1 MKTVNAKGL
10 KEIQGYLS
18 DLHTQETFTAT
29 ELSQF
34 AAEVVDSLN
43 ELGAAQ
49 FVIAAHESK
58 TGQAEVCTLDD
69 EGYDIE
75 FFDLVDPPTSL
86 DAIKYKKNHDC
97 QRSGCTV
104 CVAFEH

>member
-10 KEIQGYLS
+10 KEIQDYLS

-29 ELSQF
+29 EVSQF
-34 AAEVVDSLN
+34 AAEVADSLN
-43 ELGAAQ
+43 EGKAAE

-58 TGQAEVCTLDD
+58 SGQIEVCRLDD
-69 EGYDIE
+69 ESYDIE
-75 FFDLVDPPTSL
+75 YFDSVDPIDFGAS
-86 DAIKYKKNHDC
+86 KYRKNHDC

>member
-1 MKTVNAKGL
+1 MKTVNAKGI

-34 AAEVVDSLN
+34 AAEVADSLN
-43 ELGAAQ
+43 EGGAAQ

-75 FFDLVDPPTSL
+75 YFDLDPTPLGRKHNT
-86 DAIKYKKNHDC
+86 HDC
-97 QRSGCTV
+97 ERYACRI

>member
-10 KEIQGYLS
+10 KEIRGYLS
-18 DLHTQETFTAT
+18 DLHKQETFTDAQV
-29 ELSQF
+29 SQF
-34 AAEVVDSLN
+34 AAEIADSLN
-43 ELGAAQ
+43 DGGYPS

-58 TGQAEVCTLDD
+58 SGVEEVCIIDD

-75 FFDLVDPPTSL
+75 YFDLDPTPLSRRHNT
-86 DAIKYKKNHDC
+86 HDC
-97 QRSGCTV
+97 ERYACRI

>member
-10 KEIQGYLS
+10 KEIRDHLS
-18 DLHTQETFTAT
+18 DLHKQETFTDT
-29 ELSQF
+29 EISQF
-34 AAEVVDSLN
+34 AAEIADSLN
-43 ELGAAQ
+43 DGNGEAM

-58 TGQAEVCTLDD
+58 SGVEEICHIDD

-75 FFDLVDPPTSL
+75 YFDMDPTPLGRNHHNT
-86 DAIKYKKNHDC
+86 HDC
-97 QRSGCTV
+97 ERYACRI

>member
-10 KEIQGYLS
+10 KEIRDHLS
-18 DLHTQETFTAT
+18 DLHKQKTFTD
-29 ELSQF
+29 
-34 AAEVVDSLN
+34 AEVLLVAAQIEESLN
-43 ELGAAQ
+43 AGGEAT
-49 FVIAAHESK
+49 FVIAAADSWIGKDEICHI
-58 TGQAEVCTLDD
+58 DD

-75 FFDLVDPPTSL
+75 YFDSVDPIDFGASR
-86 DAIKYKKNHDC
+86 YKKNHDC

>member
-34 AAEVVDSLN
+34 AAEVADSLN
-43 ELGAAQ
+43 EGGAAQ

-75 FFDLVDPPTSL
+75 YFDLDPTPLGRKHNT
-86 DAIKYKKNHDC
+86 HDC
-97 QRSGCTV
+97 ERYACRI

>member
-10 KEIQGYLS
+10 KEIQDYLS

-34 AAEVVDSLN
+34 AAEVADSLN
-43 ELGAAQ
+43 EGGAAQ

-75 FFDLVDPPTSL
+75 YFDSVDPIDFGASR
-86 DAIKYKKNHDC
+86 YKQNHDC